1 MKIGVIGTGNMG
13 GALMDAFCKDAENTM
28 VACNHGKEKL
38 EAVCK
43 RTGTV
48 PAASAAEVAQNCDLL
63 MLAVK
68 PIVMPEILREIAP
81 VVTKDQIIVSIAV
94 GLTIQS
100 YLDVLGEDKKVV
112 RAMPNTPAAD
122 GAQAGPVY
130 VPVSLHD
137 AFHLLHTAESGRIS

>member
-48 PAASAAEVAQNCDLL
+48 PAASAAEGGTEL
-63 MLAVK
+63 
-68 PIVMPEILREIAP
+68 
-81 VVTKDQIIVSIAV
+81 
-94 GLTIQS
+94 
-100 YLDVLGEDKKVV
+100 
-112 RAMPNTPAAD
+112 
-122 GAQAGPVY
+122 
-130 VPVSLHD
+130 
-137 AFHLLHTAESGRIS
+137 